1 MQTANPKFLL
11 AAAALAVAGSANA
24 EQTQDPIVVD
34 VDSAVFVRTDGMP
47 AYLAERVE
55 KEARKG
61 MRALN
66 YFALRTKTMHQLYLP
81 AIVITQ
87 EQAIAAEAQGEKPRL
102 VELALT
108 D

>member
-1 MQTANPKFLL
+1 MQTVNLKFLL
-11 AAAALAVAGSANA
+11 AAAALAVAGSVNA
-24 EQTQDPIVVD
+24 QQTQDPIVVD
-34 VDSAVFVRTDGMP
+34 VDSAVFVKTDGMP

-55 KEARKG
+55 NEARKG
-61 MRALN
+61 MRALS

-102 VELALT
+102 VELVLT

>member
-1 MQTANPKFLL
+1 MHSAKLKFLL
-11 AAAALAVAGSANA
+11 AAAALAAAGSVNA
-24 EQTQDPIVVD
+24 EQKQDPIVVD
-34 VDSAVFVRTDGMP
+34 VDRAVFVRTDGMP

-55 KEARKG
+55 TEARKG

-102 VELALT
+102 VELVLA

>member
-1 MQTANPKFLL
+1 MQTVNLKFLL
-11 AAAALAVAGSANA
+11 AAATLAAAGSVNA
-24 EQTQDPIVVD
+24 QQPQDPIVVD
-34 VDSAVFVRTDGMP
+34 VDSAVFVKTDGMP
-47 AYLAERVE
+47 PFLAERVE

-61 MRALN
+61 MRALD

-87 EQAIAAEAQGEKPRL
+87 EQAIAAEAQGEKLRL
-102 VELALT
+102 VELVLT

>member
-1 MQTANPKFLL
+1 MQTVNLKFLL
-11 AAAALAVAGSANA
+11 AAATLAVAGNVNA
-24 EQTQDPIVVD
+24 QQTQDPIVVD
-34 VDSAVFVRTDGMP
+34 IDTPVFVKTDGMP

-61 MRALN
+61 MRALD

-87 EQAIAAEAQGEKPRL
+87 EQAIAAEAKGEKPRL
-102 VELALT
+102 VELVLT